1 MRGQAILEVKLA
13 PTRISVSQRGPV
25 RIGQVLPALLERYG
39 VETPRPT
46 VNRLHVQMAAVGLG
60 QKSLASLAELS

>member
-13 PTRISVSQRGPV
+13 PTRISVTQRGPI
-25 RIGQVLPALLERYG
+25 RIGQVMPALLEHYG
-39 VETPRPT
+39 VESPKRP